1 MILTL
6 FACTFASSALFAI
19 TIEAI
24 IQKYPSECMM
34 DPFDIKGRA
43 VSPT

>member
-6 FACTFASSALFAI
+6 LTCTFASSALFAV

-24 IQKYPSECMM
+24 IKKYPSECMM
-34 DPFDIKGRA
+34 DKY
-43 VSPT
+43 